1 MSKNK
6 EQVCCICGKRFKGNG
21 HNPDPIKKEGRCCD
35 ECNKKV
41 IEERLQYEE
50 IQRIIDSW

>member
-1 MSKNK
+1 MSKK
-6 EQVCCICGKRFKGNG
+6 FICCICGKECEGYDN
-21 HNPDPIKKEGRCCD
+21 NPWPIKKEGKCCD